1 MTRELFERD
10 TQFAGML
17 SALIGSLGVALSPV
31 PTATAPIATARA
43 PPVRMGG
50 YTGLPRVPPK
60 AWALT
65 KKWNPDGEFQEMT
78 AMMWRDLETLY
89 TIEGVNNIAGG
100 GGQIQGVDYSRS
112 TRGAQTGLTRG
123 GTRLEDQRANMI
135 YGICKKEPA
144 LLNPAVS
151 NRFVFVES
159 KRNLVEILGSE
170 QAALSVMKQQPSL
183 LRKGDALVGKSAAA
197 IRAGA
202 LAAELAAALPALLF
216 LVAAA
221 VALPYVNEQAGLGLP
236 IPDAAALQAL
246 LG

>member
-1 MTRELFERD
+1 
-10 TQFAGML
+10 
-17 SALIGSLGVALSPV
+17 
-31 PTATAPIATARA
+31 
-43 PPVRMGG
+43 
-50 YTGLPRVPPK
+50 
-60 AWALT
+60 
-65 KKWNPDGEFQEMT
+65 
-78 AMMWRDLETLY
+78 MMWRDLETLY

-221 VALPYVNEQAGLGLP
+221 VAIPYVNEQAGLNLP

>member
-1 MTRELFERD
+1 
-10 TQFAGML
+10 ML

-43 PPVRMGG
+43 PPLRMGG

-221 VALPYVNEQAGLGLP
+221 VAIPYVNEQAGLGLP
-236 IPDAAALQAL
+236 IPDAAALQSL

>member
-1 MTRELFERD
+1 
-10 TQFAGML
+10 ML
-17 SALIGSLGVALSPV
+17 QQLALTIVAVAKAPPAVVSAH
-31 PTATAPIATARA
+31 RA

-159 KRNLVEILGSE
+159 KRNLVE
-170 QAALSVMKQQPSL
+170 LSL
-183 LRKGDALVGKSAAA
+183 
-197 IRAGA
+197 IH
-202 LAAELAAALPALLF
+202 
-216 LVAAA
+216 
-221 VALPYVNEQAGLGLP
+221 
-236 IPDAAALQAL
+236 I
-246 LG
+246 

>member
-1 MTRELFERD
+1 
-10 TQFAGML
+10 
-17 SALIGSLGVALSPV
+17 
-31 PTATAPIATARA
+31 
-43 PPVRMGG
+43 
-50 YTGLPRVPPK
+50 
-60 AWALT
+60 
-65 KKWNPDGEFQEMT
+65 
-78 AMMWRDLETLY
+78 
-89 TIEGVNNIAGG
+89 
-100 GGQIQGVDYSRS
+100 
-112 TRGAQTGLTRG
+112 
-123 GTRLEDQRANMI
+123 MI

-221 VALPYVNEQAGLGLP
+221 VAVPYVNEQAGLGLP
-236 IPDAAALQAL
+236 IPDAAALQSL